1 MIRAGL
7 SSFSLHIPDAL
18 LGDPWFELDE
28 DGKSVSGSF
37 RATPTLD
44 LLDFPAMV
52 ASHGIHC
59 VDLCMQHLPNIEA
72 SYLAELRAAFN
83 SAAVELYQVLIDFP
97 GEIASSDPPER
108 DAAIALT
115 KRWIEISAELGST
128 GVRYVP
134 GDSTPDPENIRA
146 TGQAFRELYDF
157 CVACGLEPATENFR
171 KFNNEA
177 DDLLAVLE
185 IAERD
190 YGLVADFGNANG
202 PNKFDILEKLAPR
215 ATAIHHWVMIDDDD
229 AIDVEDSRRCLNMAR
244 DADFDGPVML
254 LGGRPYQR
262 YRDTRELGEA
272 VDELRAEVQ
281 AVFADRFE
289 QRT

>member
-83 SAAVELYQVLIDFP
+83 SAEVELYQVLIDFP
-97 GEIASSDPPER
+97 GEIASSDQAER

-134 GDSTPDPENIRA
+134 GDSAPDPENIRA